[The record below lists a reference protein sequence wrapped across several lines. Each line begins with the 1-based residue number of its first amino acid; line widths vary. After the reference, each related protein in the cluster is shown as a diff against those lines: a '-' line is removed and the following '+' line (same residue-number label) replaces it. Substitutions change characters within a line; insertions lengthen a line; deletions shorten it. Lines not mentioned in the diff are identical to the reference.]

1 MYYFLKDIFK
11 SVSPLL
17 KIFQSELDNL
27 SNRCKNTERNS
38 GNLFRLLTDVP
49 GKLTLKFTVL
59 KTVLNKRYLITDPFP
74 VNELVKQLNET
85 DIYDKINKLQKEN
98 KDLKEALNAYSN
110 EISLMTKQGIVIVF
124 FFKCYVF

>member
-74 VNELVKQLNET
+74 VIELVKQLNET